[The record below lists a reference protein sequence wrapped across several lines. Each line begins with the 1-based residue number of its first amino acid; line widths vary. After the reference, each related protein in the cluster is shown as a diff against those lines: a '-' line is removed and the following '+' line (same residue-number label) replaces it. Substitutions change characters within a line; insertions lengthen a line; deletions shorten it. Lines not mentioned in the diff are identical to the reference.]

1 MVSFSYETPEW
12 ILYETNTKFTLTPS
26 SPLCVQRSLTIDKLT
41 LLASEHGKLL
51 AVLYSL
57 NRFGIRASS
66 SVH

>member
-1 MVSFSYETPEW
+1 MVSSSYETPEW

-51 AVLYSL
+51 EDFYA
-57 NRFGIRASS
+57 
-66 SVH
+66 